1 MKLTTLGAFAA
12 IAMAAGVASCGKSED
27 VAKPAAEAAAPIGS
41 VLVFHA
47 TKGFV
52 HPSIV
57 DGVAAIK
64 ALGAANNFTVDDTV
78 DPAAFTPENLA
89 KYKAIVFLSTTG
101 DVLPEAAQRSAL
113 ESYIKGGGGY
123 MGIHAAADMGTL
135 NKDWPWYRDLVGGA
149 FKGHTLAKI
158 YTDSPMSGPLAN
170 LPPNVAVVAGKLADA
185 PADAD
190 STAAMPGIKT
200 TSWESAKMKI
210 EDQSSPMVAGWG
222 PEVTRAD
229 EWYGFIDNPRPKVHV
244 IASVDETTY
253 NPAGGKMGDHP
264 IVWCHDYDGGRAVYT
279 GLGHPKAA
287 WADKQMQD
295 HILAGIK
302 LAAGAEPFNCKVAG

>member
-1 MKLTTLGAFAA
+1 MKKSPILAA
-12 IAMAAGVASCGKSED
+12 VAVAALAVAAASCSKPAEK
-27 VAKPAAEAAAPIGS
+27 APAAEAAKPIGS

-64 ALGAANNFTVDDTV
+64 ALGAANGFTVDDTA
-78 DPAAFTPENLA
+78 DPAAFTAENLG
-89 KYKAIVFLSTTG
+89 KYKAVVFLSTTG
-101 DVLPEAAQRSAL
+101 DVLPDAAQRTAF
-113 ESYIKGGGGY
+113 ENYIKAGGGY
-123 MGIHAAADMGTL
+123 LGIHAAADMGTV
-135 NKDWPWYRDLVGGA
+135 KESWPWYRDLVGGA

-158 YTDSPMSGPLAN
+158 FTDQPLTGPLAN
-170 LPPNVAVVAGKLADA
+170 LPPNVAVVGGKLADA

-190 STAAMPGIKT
+190 ATAAMPGIKT
-200 TSWESAKMKI
+200 TSWEPAKMKI

-222 PEVTRAD
+222 PEVTRSD
-229 EWYGFIDNPRPKVHV
+229 EWYGFLENPRPKVHV
-244 IASVDETTY
+244 IASVDESTY

-279 GLGHPKAA
+279 GLGHPKAS

-302 LAAGAEPFNCKVAG
+302 LAAGAEPFNCKVG

>member
-1 MKLTTLGAFAA
+1 MKFTTLGAFAA
-12 IAMAAGVASCGKSED
+12 IALAAASCGK
-27 VAKPAAEAAAPIGS
+27 PAEAPAPAQEAAAPIGA

-47 TKGFV
+47 TKGFE
-52 HPSIV
+52 HPSIP

-64 ALGAANNFTVDDTV
+64 ALGAANNFTVEDTV
-78 DPAAFTPENLA
+78 DPAAFTAENLA
-89 KYKAIVFLSTTG
+89 RYKALIFLSTTG
-101 DVLPEAAQRSAL
+101 DVLPEPAQRAAL
-113 ESYIKGGGGY
+113 EGYIKKGGGY
-123 MGIHAAADMGTL
+123 LGIHAAADMGAL

-149 FKGHTLAKI
+149 FKGHTMAKLYTDKPLTGDLAKV
-158 YTDSPMSGPLAN
+158 
-170 LPPNVAVVAGKLADA
+170 PPGVIEIAGKLADA

-190 STAAMPGIKT
+190 ATAAMPGIKT
-200 TSWESAKMKI
+200 TSWVPAKMKI
-210 EDQSSPMVAGWG
+210 EDQASPMVTGWG

-229 EWYGFIDNPRPKVHV
+229 EWYGFLQNPRPKVHV

-295 HILAGIK
+295 HVLAGIK
-302 LAAGAEPFNCKVAG
+302 LAAGAAPFNCKAPA

>member
-1 MKLTTLGAFAA
+1 MKFTTLGAFAA
-12 IAMAAGVASCGKSED
+12 IALAAASCS
-27 VAKPAAEAAAPIGS
+27 KPAETPAPAKEAAAPVGA

-47 TKGFV
+47 TKGFE
-52 HPSIV
+52 HPSIP

-64 ALGAANNFTVDDTV
+64 ALGAANSFTVDDTT

-89 KYKAIVFLSTTG
+89 KYKALVFLSTTG
-101 DVLPEAAQRSAL
+101 DVLPEPAQRAAL
-113 ESYIKGGGGY
+113 EGYIKKGGGY
-123 MGIHAAADMGTL
+123 LGIHAAADMGSL

-149 FKGHTLAKI
+149 FKGHTLAKV
-158 YTDSPMSGPLAN
+158 YSDNGLTGPLAKV
-170 LPPNVAVVAGKLADA
+170 PPGVLEYAGKLAEA

-190 STAAMPGIKT
+190 ATAAMPGIKT
-200 TSWESAKMKI
+200 TSWVPAKMKI
-210 EDQSSPMVAGWG
+210 EDQASPMVAGWG

-229 EWYGFIDNPRPKVHV
+229 EWYGFLENPRPKVHV

-264 IVWCHDYDGGRAVYT
+264 IIWCHDYDGGRAVYT

-295 HILAGIK
+295 HVLAGIK
-302 LAAGAEPFNCKVAG
+302 LAAGAAPFNCKAPA